1 MVVPRALVDKLLEKY
16 GMENCKPNTVPLK
29 PGKPTEEQGKEG
41 DKKLY
46 QEIIGSLI
54 YLAYGT
60 RPDIAYAVTALAR
73 HMANPQEQHVTLA
86 KGVLRYLKGTRDLG
100 ILYDGR

>member
-1 MVVPRALVDKLLEKY
+1 
-16 GMENCKPNTVPLK
+16 MENCKPNTVPLK